1 MRKFLAGNSNCAVAL
16 AVALLAALTGSSSPN
31 VGLSDASG
39 SHASAVLAGPTKPA
53 CGSNEL
59 VIYQRSLSS
68 GQPRCEA
75 ASRPAASPDYSSVDV
90 GFSDAPDSDPSA
102 AAAPPTLAHGSNEL
116 VAYQPNPSPSSEPT
130 SEAASNAPSSLG
142 YAMPSSPDVELLDA
156 SRPNPSAPAVP
167 PTPTCGSN
175 ELGVYH
181 PNLSP
186 IGEPACGASPGTA
199 AEIAEARTYLIETAS
214 PGYTMTLQGPEL
226 AIGRLHPEFAVRL
239 ESAIREARSAG
250 LSSAGVFSAYRP
262 PAFGV
267 GGFSDKFNSL
277 HTYGLAVDMRGIG
290 NPGSPEAQLWHQIA
304 AKNGVVCPYGPRAR
318 TEWNHCQPTSVR
330 IILAEN
336 PLRDTVSS
344 AGPFDLETMFEAGNP
359 LIEDMASAADS
370 LSRAVASPP
379 VRTLEDLKPTPL
391 IVASRRTKR
400 NSREADKSARHAKLA
415 QRDSVKVTPI
425 IAVKERRV
433 GAKSVSHAK
442 VALRGSAKGTPI
454 IAVEERRVGAKSVS
468 HAKLALRGRVKGTP
482 IIAVEEGRRKSKSGR
497 A

>member
-1 MRKFLAGNSNCAVAL
+1 MRKFLAGNPNCAVAL
-16 AVALLAALTGSSSPN
+16 AVVLLAALTVSSSPN

-39 SHASAVLAGPTKPA
+39 SHASAVFAGPTNPA
-53 CGSNEL
+53 CGSNEP

-68 GQPRCEA
+68 GEPRCEA

-102 AAAPPTLAHGSNEL
+102 AAAPPTMAHGSNEL
-116 VAYQPNPSPSSEPT
+116 VSYQPNPSPSSEPT
-130 SEAASNAPSSLG
+130 SETASNAPSSLG

-156 SRPNPSAPAVP
+156 SGSNPSAPAVA
-167 PTPTCGSN
+167 PTPTCNSN
-175 ELGVYH
+175 ELKVYH

-186 IGEPACGASPGTA
+186 AGEPACGASPET
-199 AEIAEARTYLIETAS
+199 AEIAEARAYLIETAS
-214 PGYTMTLQGPEL
+214 PGYTMTLQGPEV

-239 ESAIREARSAG
+239 EHAIREARSAG

-290 NPGSPEAQLWHQIA
+290 SPGSSEAQLWHQIA

-344 AGPFDLETMFEAGNP
+344 AGPFDLETMFEAGNS
-359 LIEDMASAADS
+359 LIEDKASAADS
-370 LSRAVASPP
+370 LSRAVAPPP

-391 IVASRRTKR
+391 IVARRRTKR
-400 NSREADKSARHAKLA
+400 NSRETAKSARHAKLAQRDSLVTPIIAVEERRVDAKSARHAKLA

-425 IAVKERRV
+425 IAVEERRV
-433 GAKSVSHAK
+433 DAKSARHAK
-442 VALRGSAKGTPI
+442 LAQRDSVKVTPI
-454 IAVEERRVGAKSVS
+454 IAVEERR
-468 HAKLALRGRVKGTP
+468 
-482 IIAVEEGRRKSKSGR
+482 RKSKSGR